1 MQQGLVPAHLQ
12 TRQGCAGPPSVF
24 ASRPQVLFVRKARI
38 ASDQGSHPRQT
49 KLMNVHAPK
58 LLTPEEF
65 ASLIDVA
72 MSPPEV
78 TVPPILQRLVTLG
91 YVSLT
96 ARRPLVNG
104 DGLIRLPESE

>member
-1 MQQGLVPAHLQ
+1 
-12 TRQGCAGPPSVF
+12 
-24 ASRPQVLFVRKARI
+24 VRKARI
-38 ASDQGSHPRQT
+38 ASDHGSHPRQT

-78 TVPPILQRLVTLG
+78 NVPPILQRLVTLG

-96 ARRPLVNG
+96 ARGPLVTG
-104 DGLIRLPESE
+104 DGLIRLPESEWGSLLLDFHIAIGNRHFSPRCATAAS